1 MFLNKATQPQ
11 TIETRAFTIDAH
23 IVFYIV
29 RIEAT
34 NKLGIVLV
42 MKIDIITMSK
52 FWMK

>member
-11 TIETRAFTIDAH
+11 KIEPREFAKDALL
-23 IVFYIV
+23 VFYIV

-42 MKIDIITMSK
+42 KEIDIITMSK
-52 FWMK
+52 LWMK